1 MFCSFYVLHKT
12 FLCLW
17 KVYHESPILFPLHK
31 RMETHDYNIRI
42 IGILGSLLLSRI
54 WYYLISINI
63 TNVSFLVRHI
73 LSNLN
78 RTLFRLHTKFASL
91 FALRHNGLFSWTGEE
106 SCQYNIIKQ
115 YLLFDHNLVVKLT
128 LLANYRI
135 PLYFYFYHFTEGLL
149 LVSITLFLVVVV
161 TDN

>member
-31 RMETHDYNIRI
+31 RMETH
-42 IGILGSLLLSRI
+42 
-54 WYYLISINI
+54 YYLISINI

-106 SCQYNIIKQ
+106 SCQYNIIKP

-128 LLANYRI
+128 LLANYQI
-135 PLYFYFYHFTEGLL
+135 SLYFYFYHFTEGLL

>member
-1 MFCSFYVLHKT
+1 MFCSKT

-31 RMETHDYNIRI
+31 RMETHYF
-42 IGILGSLLLSRI
+42 LGSLLLSRI

-78 RTLFRLHTKFASL
+78 RTLFRLQTKFASL

-128 LLANYRI
+128 LLANYQI
-135 PLYFYFYHFTEGLL
+135 SLYFYFYHFTEGLL
-149 LVSITLFLVVVV
+149 LVSITSF
-161 TDN
+161 